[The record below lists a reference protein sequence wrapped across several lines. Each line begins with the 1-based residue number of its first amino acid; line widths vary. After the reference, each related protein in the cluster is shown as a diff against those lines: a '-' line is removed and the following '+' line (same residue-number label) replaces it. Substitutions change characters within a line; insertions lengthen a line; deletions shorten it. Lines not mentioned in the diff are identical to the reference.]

1 MTFLQY
7 QRFEPSPCCSSLSC
21 RARHQK
27 YLLFGL
33 LLQQQGGLAQLIHL
47 LAQPQVFLLQLQPL
61 VADADAVVP
70 GRRQGAVQPPHLLL
84 AAGQLL
90 AVAADERVKMKDQN
104 TKLSALTVGVRLVYV
119 VVKSGKHRKE
129 KQLLL
134 HLQLLQLVLGALQS
148 EAGFILHPLGVEAPL
163 VKRLNL
169 PELRLCSAFFVHLVS
184 KATEAAM
191 NEKPPL

>member
-1 MTFLQY
+1 METQQVTFLQY

-104 TKLSALTVGVRLVYV
+104 TKVSALTVGVRLVYV
-119 VVKSGKHRKE
+119 VVKSTE
-129 KQLLL
+129 KKSSSYSISSFFSLFWVLCRVRL
-134 HLQLLQLVLGALQS
+134 ASSFIRSALRHLW
-148 EAGFILHPLGVEAPL
+148 
-163 VKRLNL
+163 
-169 PELRLCSAFFVHLVS
+169 
-184 KATEAAM
+184 
-191 NEKPPL
+191 